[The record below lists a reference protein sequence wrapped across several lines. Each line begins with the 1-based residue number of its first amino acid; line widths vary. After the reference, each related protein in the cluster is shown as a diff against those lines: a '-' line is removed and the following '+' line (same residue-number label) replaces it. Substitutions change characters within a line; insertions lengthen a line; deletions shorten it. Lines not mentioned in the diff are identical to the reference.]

1 MPIFSKKL
9 DELGAGLSLN
19 TPSNRENSPLKPA
32 TLALIIQCAA
42 FLLAILSSL
51 AIQHLLSLPV
61 NLLIF
66 VLLQGSLALLLSSIF
81 GLAIWWCAIQFT
93 FPAAALFMHGLQ
105 LPSGIYLAAF
115 LLTLGW
121 FWTTFRTQVPFFPS
135 RPNVWQQVLQLLP
148 QERHI
153 RMVDI
158 GSGLG
163 DLVMYMAR
171 TKPGSYFLGVE
182 IAPLPWLVSV
192 VRKFF
197 KKSSADFKL
206 SDYHA
211 LNFSDFDVVFAYLS
225 PAAMQ
230 ALWQKAALEMSA
242 GSLLI
247 SYEFEIPGKTPTRVI
262 RKDTNSPAIY
272 VWQF

>member
-19 TPSNRENSPLKPA
+19 TPSNRENNPLKPA

-42 FLLAILSSL
+42 FLLAMLSSL

-61 NLLIF
+61 NLLFF
-66 VLLQGSLALLLSSIF
+66 VLMQGSLALLLSNIF
-81 GLAIWWCAIQFT
+81 GLAIWWCAIQFI

-105 LPSGIYLAAF
+105 LPSGLYLAAF
-115 LLTLGW
+115 LFTLGL
-121 FWTTFRTQVPFFPS
+121 FWTTFRTQVPFYPS
-135 RPNVWQQVLQLLP
+135 RLNVWQQVLQLLP
-148 QERHI
+148 HERHI

-171 TKPGSYFLGVE
+171 SKPGSYFLGVE

-211 LNFSDFDVVFAYLS
+211 LSFSDFDVVFAYLS

-247 SYEFEIPGKTPTRVI
+247 SYEFEIPGKTPTRII
-262 RKDTNSPAIY
+262 RKDKNSPAIY